1 MKKLLKSADI
11 NAPVERVYEF
21 LNTPANLPGIWPSL
35 VGVMNVERKAN
46 GTSSFDWT
54 YKMAGMHFHGH
65 STPIEV
71 KQNQLVVMRS
81 EEGIPNTFRW
91 TYEPKGAGTRV
102 TVEVEYSLPTPIIGR
117 IAEAVMAKMN
127 ERELEL
133 LLANAKSSLE
143 SAPRAEPGAPA
154 VVH

>member
-1 MKKLLKSADI
+1 MKKLTKSVDI
-11 NAPVERVYEF
+11 NAPVDSVYDF

-35 VGVMNVERKAN
+35 IGVTNVQPKAD

-91 TYEPKGAGTRV
+91 TYEPKGTGTHL

-127 ERELEL
+127 DRELEL
-133 LLANAKSSLE
+133 LLANAKSTLE
-143 SAPRAEPGAPA
+143 SAPRAQPSAPA
-154 VVH
+154 LAH